1 MSGFASMVN
10 QCSSDTPGAGPLAP
24 GVLFDSWMRQSYE
37 RCNNMTSRRQRTPPK
52 HFDWTWK
59 LASAVV
65 VLILAGVFSIGFFSE
80 TEKPVDLLIDFQQYR
95 YGAVPEEFDY
105 DATGSNGPVLS
116 AGRPF
121 WRAYLDRGAPSPELV
136 LIQAA
141 TLAEPDHY
149 PIALLRD
156 VQAKDLTL
164 STSLKPM
171 GGTMYQSQGLLWRA
185 RDNANYYAVI
195 VSARDSQL
203 HLLKMVDG
211 QPHEITAVPIQIAVL
226 FEQDAPTPTWGWYT
240 LKVKTEGSQITI
252 WFDGEKKIEAADTTF
267 LRVGQIGLITQADSV
282 ALFDDF
288 TVQVGYAAK
297 TNNKH
302 HSDR

>member
-1 MSGFASMVN
+1 VI
-10 QCSSDTPGAGPLAP
+10 
-24 GVLFDSWMRQSYE
+24 
-37 RCNNMTSRRQRTPPK
+37 
-52 HFDWTWK
+52 
-59 LASAVV
+59 
-65 VLILAGVFSIGFFSE
+65 LILAAALSLGLFTE
-80 TEKPVDLLIDFQQYR
+80 TEEPVDLLIDFHQYH

-121 WRAYLDRGAPSPELV
+121 WRVYLDRFAPSPELV

-156 VQAKDLTL
+156 VTAKDLTL

-171 GGTMYQSQGLLWRA
+171 GGTLDQAQGLIWRVQ
-185 RDNANYYAVI
+185 DKENYYAVLA
-195 VSARDSQL
+195 SSLDSQL

-211 QPHEITAVPIQIAVL
+211 QPQEIASAPIQIAVQ

-240 LKVKTEGSQITI
+240 LKVETEGSRITV
-252 WFDGEKKIEAADTTF
+252 WFDGETLIEVTDRTF
-267 LRVGQIGLITQADSV
+267 TRSGQVGFITHGDSV

-288 TVQVGYAAK
+288 SVQVGNRK
-297 TNNKH
+297 
-302 HSDR
+302 